1 MKSQIPSYCKAFL
14 MIYIFTSLL
23 SSNLFAQNLLN
34 NGDFESGG
42 SGVGFL
48 VTAYTLINPVN
59 GTSSPGQYAR
69 TTNPTL
75 MNTNY
80 ISGGDHTTG
89 TGNMLVFDGATT
101 GGGFFWTTGNT
112 GGAIGGFTVGTSYVF
127 SYWIKSVSNEVTSNT
142 TRANI
147 GAFFVGVNNIS
158 PPNLSNLAP
167 LPEEGWKK
175 VSYSFIATA
184 PTILVRLRTLNG
196 GALGNDFAVDDF
208 VIEEGS
214 LPLEGS
220 FTFINPTCPTSTDA
234 SITVSV
240 VGGSLPY
247 GNFNLIGPVTL
258 SNTTGIFSNLPQG
271 TYTISIIDSS
281 GEEYSVNNIV
291 LAAPNDLIISEPAT
305 ICEGETTELTV
316 SAGINS
322 YTWTASPPD
331 SSITDPNA
339 ATQNVSPLVTTTY
352 TVTSGVEISPT
363 NLVFN
368 GDFTLGN
375 VGFTTDYTQ
384 VANPNPF
391 GVQSSYDIVQNPNA
405 WFAPFASCGDHTTG
419 DGNLMVFDGST
430 DPTGTIRVWCN
441 EDLIN
446 VEPNTDYTF
455 SYYIASV
462 APENP
467 ASMVVEIN
475 GVSLGAALDAPS
487 TTCLWTLHSFSWNS
501 GSSTTASI
509 CIFNLEFA
517 NNGNDFALDDISLAE
532 TVTCLYEKSVTITV
546 NPQVIPTFN
555 AVNAVCTGG
564 TLSALPTTSLNGIEG
579 SWSPALNNTA
589 TTTYTFTPNDTSSCI
604 SNASLT
610 IQVLQL
616 STPDFEAVSPICS
629 GETLNPLPTTS
640 QDGIVGSWS
649 PALNNTATTTYTFTP
664 NAGQCATTAV
674 LTIQVTSPVIP
685 TFEVIEPICIGSTID
700 ELPTVSTNGINGTWS
715 PSLNTLATT
724 TYTFTPA
731 DGECALN
738 AELTI
743 TVTSAPQF
751 TISQGCVGS
760 SYTLSAVA
768 ESTNGTISYTWFNP
782 SDIQIG
788 TNDSVTISSGGTYRL
803 VVSQNG
809 CSNEEMVNVIS
820 TLCGIQKGIS
830 PNNDGLNDSFDLSS
844 YNVNELQIFNRYGI
858 AVYNKANYSNEW
870 FGQCNKGN
878 ELPDGTY
885 YYVINFED
893 IEAKTG
899 WIYINK
905 AY

>member
-1 MKSQIPSYCKAFL
+1 MKSRILSYCKAFST
-14 MIYIFTSLL
+14 IYIFTSLL
-23 SSNLFAQNLLN
+23 SSNLIAQNLLN
-34 NGDFESGG
+34 NGNFESGG
-42 SGVGFL
+42 SGVGFF
-48 VTAYTLINPVN
+48 VHDYTLINPLTGISN
-59 GTSSPGQYAR
+59 PGEYAR
-69 TTNPTL
+69 TTNPSL
-75 MNTNY
+75 MNANF

-89 TGNMLVFDGATT
+89 TGNMLVYDGSTT
-101 GGGFFWTTGNT
+101 GNRFFWTTSDT

-127 SYWIKSVSNEVTSNT
+127 SYWIKSVSNEVTSTT

-184 PTILVRLRTLNG
+184 PAILVRLRTLNG

-220 FTFINPTCPTSTDA
+220 VTTINPTCPTTTDA

-240 VGGSLPY
+240 IGGVLPY
-247 GNFNLIGPVTL
+247 GNFNLTGPVTL

-281 GEEYSVNNIV
+281 GEEYSVSNIV
-291 LAAPNDLIISEPAT
+291 LSAPNDLILSEPAT
-305 ICEGETTELTV
+305 ICEGESTELTV
-316 SAGINS
+316 SGGINS
-322 YTWTASPPD
+322 YTWTANPPD
-331 SSITDPNA
+331 SSLTNPTA

-352 TVTSGVEISPT
+352 TVTSGVETSPT

-375 VGFTTDYTQ
+375 VGFTTDYSQ
-384 VANPNPF
+384 VDDPNPF

-441 EDLIN
+441 ENAIN

-467 ASMVVEIN
+467 AIMQVQIN
-475 GVSLGAALDAPS
+475 GVTLSETLDAPS
-487 TTCLWTLHSFSWNS
+487 VTCLWTLHSFSWNS
-501 GSSTTASI
+501 GSSTTAEI

-546 NPQVIPTFN
+546 NPQTVPTFS
-555 AVNAVCTGG
+555 AVNAVCTGD
-564 TLSALPTTSLNGIEG
+564 TLAALPTTSLNGIEG

-640 QDGIVGSWS
+640 EDGIVGSWS

-664 NAGQCATTAV
+664 NVGQCATTTT

-685 TFEVIEPICIGSTID
+685 TFEVIEPICFGSTID

-715 PSLNTLATT
+715 PSINTLATT

-731 DGECALN
+731 DGECALTT
-738 AELTI
+738 ELTI
-743 TVTSAPQF
+743 TITSAPQF
-751 TISQGCVGS
+751 TIAQGCVGS
-760 SYTLSAVA
+760 SYTLSAVV
-768 ESTNGTISYTWFNP
+768 ESTGGTISYAWFNP

-803 VVSQNG
+803 VVTQNG
-809 CSNEEMVNVIS
+809 CSEEQTANVIS
-820 TLCGIQKGIS
+820 TICGIQKGIS
-830 PNNDGLNDSFDLSS
+830 PNSDGLNDSFDLSS
-844 YNVNELQIFNRYGI
+844 YNVNELHIFNRYGI
-858 AVYNKANYSNEW
+858 AVYSKTNYSNEW

-885 YYVINFED
+885 YYVISFED
-893 IEAKTG
+893 IETKTG

-905 AY
+905 EY

>member
-1 MKSQIPSYCKAFL
+1 MKSQLQSYLKFIL
-14 MIYIFTSLL
+14 TLYIVTSTLN
-23 SSNLFAQNLLN
+23 SNLSAQNLLN

-42 SGVGFL
+42 SGVGFF
-48 VTAYTLINPVN
+48 VHDYTLINPLN
-59 GTSSPGQYAR
+59 GTSNPGQYAR
-69 TTNPTL
+69 TTNPSL
-75 MNTNY
+75 MNSNF

-89 TGNMLVFDGATT
+89 TGNMLVYDGSTT
-101 GGGFFWTTGNT
+101 AHRFFWTTSDT

-158 PPNLSNLAP
+158 PPNLSKLAP
-167 LPEEGWKK
+167 LPEEGWQK
-175 VSYSFIATA
+175 VSYSFVATA
-184 PTILVRLRTLNG
+184 PAILVRLRTLNA

-214 LPLEGS
+214 LP
-220 FTFINPTCPTSTDA
+220 
-234 SITVSV
+234 
-240 VGGSLPY
+240 Y
-247 GNFNLIGPVTL
+247 GNFNLTGPVTQ

-281 GEEYSVNNIV
+281 GEEYSVSNIV
-291 LAAPNDLIISEPAT
+291 LSAPNDLIISEPAT
-305 ICEGETTELTV
+305 ICEGETIQLTV
-316 SAGINS
+316 SGGINS
-322 YTWTASPPD
+322 YTWTANPPD

-384 VANPNPF
+384 VADPNPF

-501 GSSTTASI
+501 GSSTTAAI

-546 NPQVIPTFN
+546 NPQVVPEFT
-555 AVNAVCTGG
+555 AVNPICIGD
-564 TLSALPTTSLNGIEG
+564 TLAALPTTSLNGIEG
-579 SWSPALNNTA
+579 SWTPALNNTA
-589 TTTYTFTPNDTSSCI
+589 TTTYTFIPTDTSGCI
-604 SNASLT
+604 ASVPLT
-610 IQVLQL
+610 IQVLPL
-616 STPDFEAVSPICS
+616 TTPVFQPINPICS
-629 GETLNPLPTTS
+629 GESLNPLPTQS
-640 QDGIVGSWS
+640 QEGITGIWT
-649 PALNNTATTTYTFTP
+649 PALNNTATTTYIFTP
-664 NAGQCATTAV
+664 NAGQCATTTT
-674 LTIQVTSPVIP
+674 LTIVVTSPITP
-685 TFEVIEPICIGSTID
+685 TFDVVEPVCFGSTID
-700 ELPTVSTNGINGTWS
+700 DLPTISTNGISGTWS
-715 PSLNTLATT
+715 PELNSSATT

-731 DGECALN
+731 AGQCALST
-738 AELTI
+738 ELTI
-743 TVTSAPQF
+743 TVNDAPQF
-751 TISQGCVGS
+751 SISQGCVGS
-760 SYTLSAVA
+760 IYTLTALV
-768 ESTNGTISYTWFNP
+768 ESTGANTTYVWYNS
-782 SDIQIG
+782 SDVQIG
-788 TNDSVTISSGGTYRL
+788 TNDSVTISSGGDYRL
-803 VVSQNG
+803 VVTQNG
-809 CSNEEMVNVIS
+809 CSSEQSLNVIS
-820 TLCGIQKGIS
+820 TICSIQRGIS

-844 YNVNELQIFNRYGI
+844 YDVTDLQIFNRYGVS
-858 AVYNKANYSNEW
+858 VYNKANYRNEW

-885 YYVINFED
+885 YYVINFEN
-893 IEAKTG
+893 IETKTG

-905 AY
+905 A

>member
-1 MKSQIPSYCKAFL
+1 MKSRIPSFAKAFL
-14 MIYIFTSLL
+14 TICIFTAHL

-42 SGVGFL
+42 SGVGFF
-48 VTAYTLINPVN
+48 VHDYTLINPLT
-59 GTSSPGQYAR
+59 GTSNPGEYAR
-69 TTNPTL
+69 TTNPSL

-89 TGNMLVFDGATT
+89 TGNMLVYDGATT
-101 GGGFFWTTGNT
+101 GSKFFWTTSDT

-127 SYWIKSVSNEVTSNT
+127 SYWIKSVSNEVTSAT

-147 GAFFVGVNNIS
+147 GAFFVGVNNVN
-158 PPNLSNLAP
+158 PPNLSSLAP
-167 LPEEGWKK
+167 LPEDGWKK

-184 PTILVRLRTLNG
+184 PAVLVRLRTLNG

-208 VIEEGS
+208 VIEEGT
-214 LPLEGS
+214 LPLEG
-220 FTFINPTCPTSTDA
+220 TVATVNPTCPTTTDA

-240 VGGSLPY
+240 VGGFLPY
-247 GNFNLIGPVTL
+247 GNYNLTGTVNQ

-271 TYTISIIDSS
+271 TYAVSVVDNN
-281 GEEYSVNNIV
+281 GEEFSVTDIV
-291 LAAPNDLIISEPAT
+291 LSAPNDLILSEPAT
-305 ICEGETTELTV
+305 ICEAESIELTV
-316 SAGINS
+316 SGGINS
-322 YTWTASPPD
+322 YTWTANPPD
-331 SSITDPNA
+331 SSLTNPNA
-339 ATQNVSPLVTTTY
+339 TTQNVSPLVTTTY
-352 TVTSGVEISPT
+352 TVTSGTESSPT

-368 GDFTLGN
+368 GDFSQGN
-375 VGFTTDYTQ
+375 VGFTTDYSQ
-384 VANPNPF
+384 VPDPNPF
-391 GVQSSYDIVQNPNA
+391 GVQSSYDIVQNPNT
-405 WFAPFASCGDHTTG
+405 WFTAFASCGDHTTG

-441 EDLIN
+441 ENTIN

-467 ASMVVEIN
+467 AIMQVQIN
-475 GVSLGAALDAPS
+475 GVTLSETLDAPS
-487 TTCLWTLHSFSWNS
+487 VTCLWTLHSFSWNS
-501 GSSTTASI
+501 GSSTTADI

-546 NPQVIPTFN
+546 NPQVVPTFN
-555 AVNAVCTGG
+555 AVSAICTGD
-564 TLSALPTTSLNGIEG
+564 TLTALPTTSLNGIQG
-579 SWSPALNNTA
+579 TWSPALNNTT

-610 IQVLQL
+610 IEVLQL
-616 STPDFEAVSPICS
+616 TTPDFAEVSPICL

-640 QDGIVGSWS
+640 QNGIVGSWS
-649 PALNNTATTTYTFTP
+649 PALNNNATTTYTFTP
-664 NAGQCATTAV
+664 NPGQCASTTT

-685 TFEVIEPICIGSTID
+685 TFEVIEPICFGSTID

-731 DGECALN
+731 DGECALT

-743 TVTSAPQF
+743 TVIPAPQF
-751 TISQGCVGS
+751 TIAQGCVGS
-760 SYTLSAVA
+760 SYTLSAVI
-768 ESTNGTISYTWFNP
+768 ESSEGTISYVWFNP

-788 TNDSVTISSGGTYRL
+788 TDDSVTISSGGTYKL
-803 VVSQNG
+803 VVTQNG
-809 CSNEEMVNVIS
+809 CSEEQTVDVIG

-830 PNNDGLNDSFDLSS
+830 PNSDGLNDSFDLSS
-844 YNVNELQIFNRYGI
+844 YNVSELQIFNRYGI
-858 AVYNKANYSNEW
+858 EVYNKANYRNEW

-885 YYVINFED
+885 YYVISFDD
-893 IEAKTG
+893 IETKTG